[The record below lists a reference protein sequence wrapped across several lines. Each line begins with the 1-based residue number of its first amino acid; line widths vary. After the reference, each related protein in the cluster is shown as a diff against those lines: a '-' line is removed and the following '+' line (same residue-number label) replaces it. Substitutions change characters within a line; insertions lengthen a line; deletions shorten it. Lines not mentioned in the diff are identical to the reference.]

1 MDHMG
6 PELESLWFFTN
17 ILWISVDGPAKS
29 KSPVKNGGKP
39 SHYFSGFN
47 HPFGGAGFRNLP
59 QMWKT
64 HGFPFG
70 T

>member
-1 MDHMG
+1 VPWERQVFFFDHRR
-6 PELESLWFFTN
+6 

-29 KSPVKNGGKP
+29 ESPVKNGGKP